1 MEAVEALEETLA
13 DSRGDLAPAVMDAG
27 KALVETM
34 VDSRGGVAPDVVQ
47 HWKRPRWTL
56 AGGGLQLGWMHVFTM
71 TPRCSSGEHRL
82 IVTQATLRPS

>member
-56 AGGGLQLGWMHVFTM
+56 AGGGG
-71 TPRCSSGEHRL
+71 SS
-82 IVTQATLRPS
+82 